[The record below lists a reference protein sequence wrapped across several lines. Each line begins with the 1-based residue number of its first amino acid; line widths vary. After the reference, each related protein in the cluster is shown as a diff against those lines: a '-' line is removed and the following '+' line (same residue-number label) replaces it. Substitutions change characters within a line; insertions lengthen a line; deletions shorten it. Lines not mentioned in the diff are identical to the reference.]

1 MHTLCEDNPCKNKAT
16 CDVTINGDTEVV
28 CSCPLG
34 YQGATCE
41 DRIDVEVGSQPERG
55 TRSRDPA
62 THSHWSG
69 AALLRVQL
77 AAAAA
82 GGRGQRAPRHRARD
96 GGHNYLVIYIYNY
109 LSINLS
115 VDIESPISIC
125 IHTYYL
131 QVRLDAADGMILWI
145 GIDPTADDYLGLGV
159 EVKIENN

>member
-1 MHTLCEDNPCKNKAT
+1 MLNLIILICSLLSQVHTLCEDNPCKNKAT

-69 AALLRVQL
+69 APLLRVQL

-96 GGHNYLVIYIYNY
+96 GGHNYPVIYIYIYTYILISIIIY
-109 LSINLS
+109 LSILS
-115 VDIESPISIC
+115 IYQYLASTPIIC
-125 IHTYYL
+125 RSGWTL
-131 QVRLDAADGMILWI
+131 LMG
-145 GIDPTADDYLGLGV
+145 
-159 EVKIENN
+159 